1 MSDPSVEDLTQR
13 LEAEQA
19 RSDALSRVTEQLA
32 SAHTEADV
40 VDVLRRSARAI
51 CRADG
56 VAVILRDGETC
67 RYVAEDAI
75 GPLWTGESFA
85 MDICISGWAMRHG
98 QTAVIADIAVDDRV
112 PQDLYRQSFVKS
124 LVMAPV
130 GFNVPSA
137 ALGIYWSTVGA
148 PAPEAIKAV
157 EQLARTASVALRNV
171 ALYDSL
177 TSEVQRSSMLLEQA
191 RTELAERRQAET
203 ALRQAEA
210 ELRHLNETLEE
221 RVTERTEELAA
232 SNRQLVS
239 QIEERERVAGTLRQM
254 QRLEAVGQLT
264 SGVAHDFNNLLT
276 VILGNLGFIQRGVAG
291 TPMEQKLLRRLGFM
305 ESAAE
310 RGAKLTAQLLAFS
323 RRQRLEPKPVDLN
336 TSVTNLRDLLQSTM
350 GGAVRIE
357 TVLAEQLWPALVDPT
372 QIELVILNL
381 AINARDAM
389 AVGGSVTVETR
400 NVVLREPPRRPEE
413 PEPGDYVAVAVCD
426 NGFGMTDEVCAKAFE
441 PFFTTKDVG
450 KGTGLG
456 LSQVLGFAK
465 QSGGGVRIDSKMGEG
480 TTVWVFLP
488 RAARDIVAEHA
499 PSAYDRDGVTYAGAT
514 ILLVDDDNG
523 VREVTAAMLRE
534 AGYAVVEA
542 GSGGAGLEA
551 LDRTERVDLLL
562 VDFAMPGMNGAEVA
576 REALIRRPG
585 LSVLFVTG
593 YADLDV
599 IRSVGEDRII
609 AKPFQFDR
617 LLQAI
622 DRALGGTLEPVVDSE
637 ASANVV
643 RLRR

>member
-1 MSDPSVEDLTQR
+1 ML
-13 LEAEQA
+13 
-19 RSDALSRVTEQLA
+19 
-32 SAHTEADV
+32 
-40 VDVLRRSARAI
+40 
-51 CRADG
+51 
-56 VAVILRDGETC
+56 
-67 RYVAEDAI
+67 
-75 GPLWTGESFA
+75 
-85 MDICISGWAMRHG
+85 HG
-98 QTAVIADIAVDDRV
+98 KTAVVADITADDRV
-112 PQDLYRQSFVKS
+112 PQDLYRGSFVKS

-130 GFNVPSA
+130 GFDVPSA
-137 ALGIYWSTVGA
+137 ALGIYWATAGSPE
-148 PAPEAIKAV
+148 PAAVKAV

-171 ALYDSL
+171 ALYESL
-177 TSEVQRSSMLLEQA
+177 MSEAKRSSALLAQATSELSDR
-191 RTELAERRQAET
+191 RHAEA

-221 RVTERTEELAA
+221 RVVERTEELAA

-276 VILGNLGFIQRGVAG
+276 VILGNLGFIQRGIAG

-305 ESAAE
+305 ENAAE

-323 RRQRLEPKPVDLN
+323 RRQRLEPKAVDLN

-357 TVLAEQLWPALVDPT
+357 TVLCAQLWSALVDAT

-381 AINARDAM
+381 AINARDAIE
-389 AVGGSVTVETR
+389 VGGSVTVETS

-426 NGFGMTDEVCAKAFE
+426 KGSGMTDEVRAKAFE
-441 PFFTTKDVG
+441 PFFTTKEVG

-488 RAARDIVAEHA
+488 RASRDMPTDHA
-499 PSAYDRDGVTYAGAT
+499 PLPYERDGVISVGAT
-514 ILLVDDDNG
+514 ILLVDDDGG

-534 AGYAVVEA
+534 AGYTVVEA

-551 LDRTERVDLLL
+551 LDRADHVDLLL
-562 VDFAMPGMNGAEVA
+562 VDFAMPGMNGADVA
-576 REALIRRPG
+576 REALIRHPG
-585 LSVLFVTG
+585 LPILFVTG
-593 YADLDV
+593 YADLEA

-622 DRALGGTLEPVVDSE
+622 DQALGARLEHTVATDGQ
-637 ASANVV
+637 ANVAQM
-643 RLRR
+643 RH